1 MLTIIK
7 EFNILFPLLEIVNI
21 LAIFKIN
28 QFQLSF
34 QVYSLLGQTDGERK
48 AFFKGCKKGGHI
60 VRLPPGAPGCHK
72 RWKSLFFCEIWN
84 NPIPP
89 LFFIRPLTNEHCK
102 TWSSMI
108 NLWID
113 SRTNQKLRIP
123 LLARQRSSNYLEL
136 SSKNVFGEY
145 DAVTL
150 TRLYLKVLHGMISQN
165 S

>member
-1 MLTIIK
+1 MSRY
-7 EFNILFPLLEIVNI
+7 ILFLAKLMGKGRPLSKGARRGAI
-21 LAIFKIN
+21 LWDYPQEHPVVIRDEKVSSFVKFKII
-28 QFQLSF
+28 L
-34 QVYSLLGQTDGERK
+34 SLL
-48 AFFKGCKKGGHI
+48 C
-60 VRLPPGAPGCHK
+60 
-72 RWKSLFFCEIWN
+72 SL
-84 NPIPP
+84 
-89 LFFIRPLTNEHCK
+89 LDPLTNEHGK

-113 SRTNQKLRIP
+113 SRTYQKLRIP

-136 SSKNVFGEY
+136 SSENVFGEY